1 MERGG
6 RGEAVGEAVKRQQS
20 MEGSA
25 DLILIFLKIGEFK
38 TIFFFNYSS
47 YAILYT
53 AILTERY
60 PPPQKKKIG
69 VFNAQ
74 RRKGGGQ
81 VVGRASLSL
90 ISSLAG
96 FVFIFF

>member
-6 RGEAVGEAVKRQQS
+6 RGEVVGEAVKRQQS

-60 PPPQKKKIG
+60 PPPKKKLE
-69 VFNAQ
+69 FLML
-74 RRKGGGQ
+74 RGGRE
-81 VVGRASLSL
+81 VGR
-90 ISSLAG
+90 
-96 FVFIFF
+96 

>member
-6 RGEAVGEAVKRQQS
+6 RGEAVGEAIKRQQS

-38 TIFFFNYSS
+38 TIFFFDYSS

-60 PPPQKKKIG
+60 PPPKKIG

>member
-38 TIFFFNYSS
+38 TIFFFDYSS

-60 PPPQKKKIG
+60 PPKKKKIG